1 MTAPLAKECVQK
13 NVLFVPGSTFMV
25 DMNAPTSTMRL
36 NYSSMTEDRIVE
48 GVKLLGNAIKESE
61 LSK

>member
-1 MTAPLAKECVQK
+1 
-13 NVLFVPGSTFMV
+13 MV

>member
-1 MTAPLAKECVQK
+1 
-13 NVLFVPGSTFMV
+13 
-25 DMNAPTSTMRL
+25 MRL

-61 LSK
+61 L